1 MCANI
6 LYEDFPTICRLCLGR
21 GNLQHILKIKELEF
35 FRPVLNIKLEEEKLP
50 QNVCLKCVKQLD
62 DIFNFVENCNKN
74 ENILT
79 EILEQVSN
87 VEQDEI
93 ANNSFD
99 TDIKNEDST
108 DNDFFLKDVK
118 QEFVE
123 LEPDIVLQIKKDGPL
138 ICENCSE
145 SFSSLTGLSEH
156 YKIFANCRPKDL
168 LSSKNDICNIV
179 DYLKKP
185 KQRRGKKKIKE
196 ESDGEPE
203 YVKGKKL
210 KGKRR
215 FLCNFCGKNYTRK
228 NGLERHILS
237 HSGIKPFECKEC
249 GKSYITKDTLKT
261 HLLTHT
267 GIKAHKCTVCQKSFT
282 QSSHLSYHMRRHAG
296 EKPHRCTYCGKAFL
310 SSYHLERHKLMHTGV
325 KPYECN
331 LCGKQFVRSTTL
343 RDHLLIHSGEK
354 PFQCQHCGKQ
364 FNRKQSLTNHVLV
377 HTGGKNSNSSSNVP
391 IGLNVVSSDNS
402 FKYVNS
408 SNELS
413 VNQLLSGDIPGFLPT
428 SAGIKST
435 GVDMFVNSSIDAK
448 TQSDGLNSAS

>member
-1 MCANI
+1 MGANI
-6 LYEDFPTICRLCLGR
+6 LYKDFPTICRLCLGH
-21 GNLQHILKIKELEF
+21 GNLQHILEMKEIEF
-35 FRPVLNIKLEEEKLP
+35 FRPIINIKLDEEKLP
-50 QNVCLKCVKQLD
+50 QNVCLECVKQLD
-62 DIFNFVENCNKN
+62 DIFSFISNCKNN
-74 ENILT
+74 ENTLM
-79 EILEQVSN
+79 EILKKLDQQSTN
-87 VEQDEI
+87 VEQEEV
-93 ANNSFD
+93 ANLD
-99 TDIKNEDST
+99 TDIKDEDSI
-108 DNDFFLKDVK
+108 DNDFFLNGVK
-118 QEFVE
+118 QEIVE
-123 LEPDIVLQIKKDGPL
+123 LEPDIILQIKKDTPL

-145 SFSSLTGLSEH
+145 SFSSVSGLSEH
-156 YKIFANCRPKDL
+156 YKIFANCRPKEL

-185 KQRRGKKKIKE
+185 KQRRGKRRIKD

-377 HTGGKNSNSSSNVP
+377 HTGGKNGNSSSNVSL
-391 IGLNVVSSDNS
+391 GLNMVSSDNS
-402 FKYVNS
+402 FKYMNS

-413 VNQLLSGDIPGFLPT
+413 VNNLLAGDIPRFLPNST
-428 SAGIKST
+428 DIKST
-435 GVDMFVNSSIDAK
+435 GVGMFMHSSIDIK
-448 TQSDGLNSAS
+448 PASESLTS